1 MEDAHMAIG
10 EFTEDAALFG
20 VFDGHGG
27 KHNILRIGQQV
38 ALFTAKNLPKLL
50 KDLPTFKAKN
60 YKQALVESFI
70 KIDELLESAE
80 GKKQLAEI
88 SAQCPKKDP
97 MFPPVDPDEV
107 ANCVGCTA
115 CVALITKTE
124 IYVANAG
131 DSRCVL
137 SVNGTA
143 VNMSEDHKPDLENE
157 KNRILKAEGY
167 VEDNRINGSINISR
181 SLGDL
186 DYKQNP
192 KLERDSQLIIP
203 VPDVKVEAISPESQF
218 LIIACDG
225 IWDCL
230 SSQDAV
236 NFVSKKI
243 AKGKLSTIAEEMMD
257 SIIPNDIN
265 EKGGLGCDNMT
276 CIVVSLHK

>member
-1 MEDAHMAIG
+1 
-10 EFTEDAALFG
+10 
-20 VFDGHGG
+20 
-27 KHNILRIGQQV
+27 V
-38 ALFTAKNLPKLL
+38 ALFAAKNLPILL
-50 KDLPTFKAKN
+50 KGSPSFKAGN
-60 YKQALVESFI
+60 YEQALAESFI
-70 KIDELLESAE
+70 KIDELLESVE

-88 SAQCPKKDP
+88 SAQCPKKNGIYPQMEPEDI
-97 MFPPVDPDEV
+97 

-137 SVNGTA
+137 SLNGTA
-143 VNMSEDHKPDLENE
+143 VDMSKDHKPDLESE
-157 KNRILKAEGY
+157 KKRIVKAEGY
-167 VEDNRINGSINISR
+167 VEENRINGSINLSR

-192 KLERDSQLIIP
+192 KFKRDSQLIIP
-203 VPDVKVEAISPESQF
+203 VPDIKVEAISPTSQF

-230 SSQDAV
+230 TSKEAV
-236 NFVSKKI
+236 DFVAKKI
-243 AKGKLSTIAEEMMD
+243 GKGKLSTIIEEMMD
-257 SIIPNDIN
+257 TVIPSEIN